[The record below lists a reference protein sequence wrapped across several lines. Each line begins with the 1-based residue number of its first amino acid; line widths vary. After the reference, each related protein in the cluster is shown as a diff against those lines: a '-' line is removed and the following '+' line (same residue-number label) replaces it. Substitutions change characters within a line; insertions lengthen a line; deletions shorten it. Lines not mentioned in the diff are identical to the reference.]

1 MFLRLLSSGFK
12 RKILFT
18 QEELFMAFEDTVIK
32 AKELLDA
39 TGKKVN
45 DAVNIQKMKI
55 NIAKMR
61 SEIEGDYQILGRLY
75 YDGVKK
81 ENVDSDAIKAIVDE
95 IDTEK
100 DKLREMEAELAYAK
114 GDMVCDRCGA
124 VNSTDSDFCSKCGS
138 PLE

>member
-1 MFLRLLSSGFK
+1 
-12 RKILFT
+12 
-18 QEELFMAFEDTVIK
+18 MAFEDTVIK

-81 ENVDSDAIKAIVDE
+81 ENVDSDTIKAIVDE